1 MSEMRKGRTIRVNP
15 NSNLTLRKEGFLSKR
30 GNRLHMLKV
39 RRFFRLDGT
48 HLCNFR
54 NPDDEEPTWDH
65 SLLRCTVEPGK
76 TNTEVIIRLPARTL
90 ELYAD
95 TEAERD
101 EWVDVFTQSS
111 NMFLENFYELGE
123 TIGRGQFGVVRMARR
138 KDGGEK
144 VAIKSFRKKQ
154 LTEEDYKYLKTEIEI
169 VTRVNH
175 PNVVSTYEV
184 FESEESIMI
193 VMEYLA
199 GGMLY
204 DIIAEKGTLTEQEA
218 STVMLEILEGVTY
231 LHKEGIVH
239 RDLKP
244 ENMLCMRRIWPW
256 RVKLCDFGL
265 ANFADKAKSANGKDA
280 SMDTQVG
287 TPYFA
292 APEVVQGA
300 KYDAS
305 VDIWSCGVI
314 LYTLLSGQFPFDDLE
329 HPENTFRLI
338 VKAQVKFPDETW
350 KNVSDEAKDLV
361 LKLLQKD
368 AKARPTPA
376 QAKQHPWIVS
386 GGARHTKVIK
396 NDMSMIQSSMRN
408 FKETMKKKPQIVIDD
423 EENETNIAAAL
434 TAT

>member
-1 MSEMRKGRTIRVNP
+1 MAEMRKGRTIRVNP
-15 NSNLTLRKEGFLSKR
+15 NSNLDLRKEGFLNKR

-39 RRFFRLDGT
+39 RRFFKLDGT
-48 HLCNFR
+48 HLCNYR
-54 NPDDEEPTWDH
+54 DPADEEPTWDH

-76 TNTEVIIRLPARTL
+76 TNTEVIIKLPTRTL

-95 TEAERD
+95 TEAERN
-101 EWVDVFTQSS
+101 EWIEVFTQSS
-111 NMFLENFYELGE
+111 NMFLENFYEVGE
-123 TIGRGQFGVVRMARR
+123 TIGRGQFGVVRSARN
-138 KDGGEK
+138 KATGDK
-144 VAIKSFRKKQ
+144 VAIKSFKKKQ
-154 LTEEDYKYLKTEIEI
+154 LSEEDYKYLKREIDI

-184 FESEESIMI
+184 FESEDYIMI

-204 DIIAEKGTLTEQEA
+204 DVIADKGTLTEQEA
-218 STVMLEILEGVTY
+218 STVMLEILEGVEY

-244 ENMLCMRRIWPW
+244 ENMLCMRRMWPW

-265 ANFADKAKSANGKDA
+265 ANFADKSSAGKDA
-280 SMDTQVG
+280 EMDTQVG

-314 LYTLLSGQFPFDDLE
+314 MYTLLSGQFPFDDLE

-338 VKAQVKFPDETW
+338 VRAQVKFPDEFW
-350 KNVSDEAKDLV
+350 KNVSSEAKDLV
-361 LKLLQKD
+361 FKLLQKNP
-368 AKARPTPA
+368 KERLTPA

-386 GGARHTKVIK
+386 GGARRTEKIK

-423 EENETNIAAAL
+423 DEGNETDIAAAL
-434 TAT
+434 GMR